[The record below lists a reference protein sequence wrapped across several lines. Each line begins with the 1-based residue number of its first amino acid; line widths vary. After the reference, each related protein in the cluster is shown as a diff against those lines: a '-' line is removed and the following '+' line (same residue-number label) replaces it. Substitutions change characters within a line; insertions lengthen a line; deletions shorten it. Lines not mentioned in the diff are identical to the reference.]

1 MAEAT
6 NTKMI
11 EDCGK
16 RFFQAARCLLILSP
30 PAFPQSSSWSL
41 DPNHTHVEFQI
52 RRVPVSN
59 VRGSFGGIVGTLV
72 WNEKYPSESQV
83 DLAIPTANIST
94 NNASRDANL
103 KSANFFE
110 VQKYQTMTFALLR

>member
-1 MAEAT
+1 MAQAT

-11 EDCGK
+11 RACGK
-16 RFFQAARCLLILSP
+16 HILQVALCLLTLSH
-30 PAFPQSSSWSL
+30 PAFTQSSSWNL

-72 WNEKYPSESQV
+72 LDEKDPSKSQV
-83 DLAIPTANIST
+83 DVTIPTANIST
-94 NNASRDANL
+94 NNKVATL
-103 KSANFFE
+103 I
-110 VQKYQTMTFALLR
+110 